1 MENLSHK
8 GKIIVLSAPSGSG
21 KSTIIRELMTHPDLR
36 LGFSISA
43 TSRRPRGKEK
53 HGCEYYF
60 LEPTQFADYIA
71 EGRFVEWEEVYPGCC
86 YGTLFSE
93 VERVTG
99 SGRNLIMDVDVKGA
113 LSIKKIFGN
122 DALCIFIEP
131 PSQQVLEQRL
141 RSRGT
146 DTEDTISRRLAK
158 AEYELSF
165 APRFDTVVIND
176 SLPDAVA
183 EVRNLIL
190 AFIAPKKS

>member
-43 TSRRPRGKEK
+43 TSRRPRGNEK

-60 LEPTQFADYIA
+60 LEPAQFADYVA

-86 YGTLFSE
+86 YGTLLSE

-141 RSRGT
+141 RSRST
-146 DTEDTISRRLAK
+146 DTDDTISRRLAK

-190 AFIAPKKS
+190 AFIAPKES